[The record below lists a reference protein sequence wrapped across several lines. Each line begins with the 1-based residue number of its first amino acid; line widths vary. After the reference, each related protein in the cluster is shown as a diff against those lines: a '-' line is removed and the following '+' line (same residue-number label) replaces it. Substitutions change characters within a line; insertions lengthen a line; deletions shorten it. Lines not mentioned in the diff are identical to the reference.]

1 MISDRYVN
9 TEYDFSIIPPKGWT
23 VLYPEPGSKP
33 NDPIITFLGQKEKLP
48 QGIDKFAP
56 YIYINA
62 NELGDKTFQESL
74 DSRIAQYHK
83 MEQTKG
89 SK

>member
-1 MISDRYVN
+1 M
-9 TEYDFSIIPPKGWT
+9 
-23 VLYPEPGSKP
+23 
-33 NDPIITFLGQKEKLP
+33 
-48 QGIDKFAP
+48 KFAP

-74 DSRIAQYHK
+74 DSRIDQYHK

-89 SK
+89 APNRIRKMHNLITETGRSYGAYFW